1 MLRPESLLLL
11 TAETTEGEGINV
23 DSTKYQRISIF
34 TALHDV
40 MREKALNELRFA
52 KCADCGRY
60 TPYRLKNLADKVV
73 VCKKCGS
80 PISI

>member
-1 MLRPESLLLL
+1 M
-11 TAETTEGEGINV
+11 
-23 DSTKYQRISIF
+23 DSNKYQRISIF

-52 KCADCGRY
+52 KCGDCGRY

-73 VCKKCGS
+73 VCKQCGNS
-80 PISI
+80 ISI